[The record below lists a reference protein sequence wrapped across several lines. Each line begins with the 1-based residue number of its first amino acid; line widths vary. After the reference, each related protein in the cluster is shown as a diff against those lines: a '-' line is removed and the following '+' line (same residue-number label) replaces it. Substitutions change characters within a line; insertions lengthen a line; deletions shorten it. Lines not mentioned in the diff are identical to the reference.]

1 MGSYTK
7 SQRRIKEN
15 KDIAFGEYLAQ
26 GRIRKNVSG
35 APT

>member
-7 SQRRIKEN
+7 SLRRIKEN

-26 GRIRKNVSG
+26 GRIRKDVSG